1 MTRPPDAFPVPAHI
15 RFQPGG
21 GSFEFELV
29 RNTLGEAWMQYLVAG
44 LSAIDGELRARG
56 IAPDGPIVFVGEA
69 QGLTLEA
76 RHAHAL
82 SQSPTTSARDWAAYC
97 TWFNT
102 LRARYRGEEIAPA
115 AQLPQGPPPA
125 RAIAEPTERT
135 RGRTG
140 KDA

>member
-44 LSAIDGELRARG
+44 LSAIDGELRA
-56 IAPDGPIVFVGEA
+56 

-82 SQSPTTSARDWAAYC
+82 SQSPTTSARLRAAYC